1 MTNLIENIIANTDG
15 NSVADFFEE
24 GNRLWFETEAKAVNY
39 VVFAG
44 GTQEDF
50 SRALRAALNEM
61 GESLTEVSRFEPFPV
76 LNELWLFGG
85 KYGDVVLFPELKS
98 TV

>member
-44 GTQEDF
+44 GT
-50 SRALRAALNEM
+50 
-61 GESLTEVSRFEPFPV
+61 
-76 LNELWLFGG
+76 
-85 KYGDVVLFPELKS
+85 
-98 TV
+98 

>member
-24 GNRLWFETEAKAVNY
+24 GNRLWFETETEAVNY

-50 SRALRAALNEM
+50 SRALRAALTEM

-76 LNELWLFGG
+76 LNELRLFGG

-98 TV
+98 TL